1 MRFDSERCFCQL
13 ISARFSPICFPLS
26 GCDRWFGGGNR
37 EPGPAFVVPTAKCA
51 AKAKANAKGK
61 PKANPKVKAAVKS
74 SPHPKGKAQAK
85 PKSKRANTERTKTY
99 NRIYSKVYRQVRSAG
114 EAWRKPKGWVVML
127 RLSTFL
133 REELDCQLLMEF

>member
-1 MRFDSERCFCQL
+1 MTDGLVVGIVSLVR
-13 ISARFSPICFPLS
+13 LS
-26 GCDRWFGGGNR
+26 LSQQ
-37 EPGPAFVVPTAKCA
+37 PSVLQ
-51 AKAKANAKGK
+51 KAKANAKGK